1 MPGGPLRV
9 TGTSHPAMTASAA
22 RAPGDGSPA
31 EPSWPR
37 RLAAFFHRPPR
48 AALALLLAPPLGW
61 LLIAYLGALA
71 ILFVNAFFRIDPF
84 TTDIVRQPGL
94 QNFERLATTEVYR
107 AITLRTLGIAAAV
120 TITTAALGFPVAYY
134 MARVAS
140 RRTRNLLVVGIL
152 LPLWASYLVKVYA
165 WRVILAEDGILN
177 WALAPLGLKGPGFGD
192 VATWLVFSYLW
203 LPYMILPIYA
213 GLERIPSSLLEA
225 SGDLGARSWMTFR
238 RVILPLVFPAI
249 VAGSIFTFSLTM
261 GDYIAPQL
269 VSSTQFIGNVIYA
282 NVGSSGDLPFAA
294 AFATVPVVVMI
305 VYLLLA
311 RRLGAFDAL

>member
-1 MPGGPLRV
+1 MPTKMRTDNAQVLPSPLRSTPERTV
-9 TGTSHPAMTASAA
+9 REPWIPAQWI
-22 RAPGDGSPA
+22 RVEWLILP
-31 EPSWPR
+31 
-37 RLAAFFHRPPR
+37 
-48 AALALLLAPPLGW
+48 ALAFLLVFYAYPLFKLFLVSIDAPSFSARHYIRFAQDSVYLRVLVRTFAVSAFVTVSCLG
-61 LLIAYLGALA
+61 
-71 ILFVNAFFRIDPF
+71 
-84 TTDIVRQPGL
+84 
-94 QNFERLATTEVYR
+94 
-107 AITLRTLGIAAAV
+107 
-120 TITTAALGFPVAYY
+120 LGFPVAYY

-177 WALAPLGLKGPGFGD
+177 WALAPLGLKGPGVGD

-203 LPYMILPIYA
+203 LPYMILPIST

-269 VSSTQFIGNVIYA
+269 GSSTQLIGDVIYA